1 MPFILE
7 FHIVILAVPGG
18 NSDIFT
24 LLAAIVTLKV
34 IHLDAIWQNLIKKIR
49 KFKNCIKKKR
59 EQAIERESMLK
70 FQSASLQAEKGS
82 KLKCVHQR
90 LSKYKYNETTLT
102 YSEVSAHTENA
113 SIIIA

>member
-1 MPFILE
+1 
-7 FHIVILAVPGG
+7 
-18 NSDIFT
+18 
-24 LLAAIVTLKV
+24 
-34 IHLDAIWQNLIKKIR
+34 
-49 KFKNCIKKKR
+49 
-59 EQAIERESMLK
+59 MLK